1 MTQKRL
7 KEIGARCEAATGG
20 PWLRHENVECM
31 FTVFVANTSIAE
43 TSRCNLRNKQK
54 LLNAEFIAHARQDLP
69 DCLDEIERLQQELSL
84 EKANAEM
91 RRKEILLGVKEIV
104 RWRTEAE
111 RLLVKRPTNNCDCG
125 NPINHDYCTRCLR
138 QWES

>member
-1 MTQKRL
+1 MTLEQL
-7 KEIGARCEAATGG
+7 NEIRARCEAMKVSNSD
-20 PWLRHENVECM
+20 LHR
-31 FTVFVANTSIAE
+31 FILSSI
-43 TSRCNLRNKQK
+43 K
-54 LLNAEFIAHARQDLP
+54 DLP

-91 RRKEILLGVKEIV
+91 RRKEIRLGVQEIV